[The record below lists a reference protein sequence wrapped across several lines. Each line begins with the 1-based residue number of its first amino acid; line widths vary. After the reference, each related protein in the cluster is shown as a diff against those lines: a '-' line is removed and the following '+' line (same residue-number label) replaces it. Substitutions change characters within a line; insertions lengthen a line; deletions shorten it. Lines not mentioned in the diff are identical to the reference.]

1 MKVVKFDGTALD
13 AMFFV
18 LPPENGEISVAF
30 ESSGGHEGTPK
41 VGLVRHFYL
50 GRMNSKVT
58 TGEGFVIVESGLA
71 GDTRVLPD
79 LFKTRDDAVEAD
91 SADARVAGVAH
102 VHRAVGGHCEP
113 PGAVE
118 RCGGRGAAIVP
129 GDPDKSMLLR
139 AVRHADNKLKMP
151 PMKMLAEEEI
161 AHLTQWIRD
170 GAVWP
175 AVRIPLELSA
185 PNPEFDQLRKEQHE
199 GRELDRRPGRG
210 PPASRPGDRR
220 AARWSRSGT
229 GASARRSSRSRRGR
243 GCSRCRSG

>member
-79 LFKTRDDAVEAD
+79 LFKTRDDAVEA
-91 SADARVAGVAH
+91 AKQL
-102 VHRAVGGHCEP
+102 
-113 PGAVE
+113 
-118 RCGGRGAAIVP
+118 AA
-129 GDPDKSMLLR
+129 
-139 AVRHADNKLKMP
+139 
-151 PMKMLAEEEI
+151 
-161 AHLTQWIRD
+161 
-170 GAVWP
+170 
-175 AVRIPLELSA
+175 
-185 PNPEFDQLRKEQHE
+185 
-199 GRELDRRPGRG
+199 
-210 PPASRPGDRR
+210 R
-220 AARWSRSGT
+220 AAPPHSLRTVYFLIVEATQVIAKDPLYG
-229 GASARRSSRSRRGR
+229 
-243 GCSRCRSG
+243 